1 MERRW
6 REGGKRERDYDNG
19 TYYVGDYTIKGK
31 GYSLQHFKDC
41 LSHTILMLLPTI
53 IFHRETLLLISL
65 STLRRFSRL
74 SSFPL
79 YMVKV
84 QWRLI
89 AR

>member
-31 GYSLQHFKDC
+31 GYSLQHLKIAC
-41 LSHTILMLLPTI
+41 PTILMLLPTI